1 MKRLLFKEPF
11 FYLCKKIQMYKL
23 SDLQNQF
30 SKQKINKA
38 KKLSIR
44 EFEETGKNRF
54 VCFVDE
60 EAESYDVG
68 ITLDA
73 KTEITEYSCE
83 CSSKDFCIHT
93 LAMGIFMSENK
104 TGKTASPRGSKKK
117 ISEAELA
124 MEDLSSEELKS
135 WLLEFF
141 KKNKDAEMQFML
153 SFGQKKKEF
162 SEAEISELIK
172 NTVTSVAGKRKSLTA
187 PEVKKLVDLLTKA
200 IEPVEQYLVQNTD
213 KKESIK
219 KYLWLSDEIYM
230 YKMKIFFSGVRMDNF
245 QKKLKER
252 FAAHLNTIK
261 DFDLWKELAA
271 ENWYLF
277 LRNFDYSVTLAFY
290 AFIKELYHSGSPEQ
304 KMYIAGLISEEI
316 KIWEKTG
323 FELRTS
329 LKEDMLEI
337 IAENGLFNEIQ
348 SYFQIE
354 RYENSYNLKV
364 IGELLKIDP
373 RKAEEVCKSIID
385 SNLNERF
392 DPPYY
397 AILETIYQENGS
409 PADLAYIKRKR
420 FWETL
425 SLEDYIFIA
434 ENDADAEE
442 FKKFRSRILG
452 FLKNSFYNYPE
463 TAELYFG
470 ILDYEKNYK
479 KMLDVIDSKT
489 PTSVINLYA
498 EKLYLTNKN
507 KFLMAVRSRN
517 EWNSAEED
525 EEVLAAFLASKY
537 DAGQLEDSF
546 GKKYYGFGSDR
557 FSKKVLRKAGLS

>member
-1 MKRLLFKEPF
+1 MYNLF
-11 FYLCKKIQMYKL
+11 
-23 SDLQNQF
+23 DLQNQF

-38 KKLSIR
+38 KKFSIR
-44 EFEETGKNRF
+44 EFEETEKNRF

-60 EAESYDVG
+60 EAESYDVE
-68 ITLDA
+68 ITLNT
-73 KTEITEYSCE
+73 KSEITGYSCE
-83 CSSKDFCIHT
+83 CGSKDFCIHA
-93 LAMGIFMSENK
+93 LAMGLFMSENK
-104 TGKTASPRGSKKK
+104 TGRTSSQRGAKKR
-117 ISEAELA
+117 STEVELA
-124 MEDLSSEELKS
+124 MEDLNAEELKT

-153 SFGQKKKEF
+153 SFGQKKKDF
-162 SEAEISELIK
+162 SETEISELIK
-172 NTVTSVAGKRKSLTA
+172 NTVASVAGKRKSLTA

-200 IEPVEQYLVQNTD
+200 LEPVEQYLMQNPD
-213 KKESIK
+213 KKESIR
-219 KYLWLSDEIYM
+219 KYLWLIDEISM

-245 QKKLKER
+245 QKKLNER
-252 FAAHLNTIK
+252 FLTHINAIK

-277 LRNFDYSVTLAFY
+277 LRSNQPITVSFY
-290 AFIKELYHSGSPEQ
+290 EFIMEQYHGGNQEQ
-304 KMYIAGLISEEI
+304 KMYIAGLIKEEI
-316 KIWEKTG
+316 RIWEKTG

-329 LKEDMLEI
+329 VKEDLLGI
-337 IAENGLFNEIQ
+337 IAENGFFTELQN
-348 SYFQIE
+348 YFQIE
-354 RYENSYNLKV
+354 KYQNSYNLKV
-364 IGELLKIDP
+364 IGELLKTD
-373 RKAEEVCKSIID
+373 RKKAENICKTIID
-385 SNLNERF
+385 SNSNERY

-397 AILETIYQENGS
+397 AILEKIYQENGS

-434 ENDADAEE
+434 ENDADEEE
-442 FKKFRSRILG
+442 FKKFRSRILA

-463 TAELYFG
+463 TADLYFG

-479 KMLDVIDSKT
+479 KMFDVIDSNT
-489 PTSVINLYA
+489 PTSVINVYA

-517 EWNSAEED
+517 EWYSSEED

-537 DAGQLEDSF
+537 DAGLLKDVF

-557 FSKKVLRKAGLS
+557 FSKTVLSKAGLS

>member
-60 EAESYDVG
+60 EAESYDVD
-68 ITLDA
+68 ITLGA

-83 CSSKDFCIHT
+83 CGSKDFCIHA

-104 TGKTASPRGSKKK
+104 TGKTASPRGGKKK

-124 MEDLSSEELKS
+124 MEDLDYEELKI

-141 KKNKDAEMQFML
+141 KKNKDAELQFIL

-172 NTVTSVAGKRKSLTA
+172 NTIASVAGKRKSLA
-187 PEVKKLVDLLTKA
+187 AAEVKKLVDLLA
-200 IEPVEQYLVQNTD
+200 RALEPVEQYLMLNPD
-213 KKESIK
+213 KKESIR
-219 KYLWLSDEIYM
+219 KYLWLSDEISI
-230 YKMKIFFSGVRMDNF
+230 YKVKILFSGVRMDNF
-245 QKKLKER
+245 QKKLNER
-252 FAAHLNTIK
+252 FLTHINAIK
-261 DFDLWKELAA
+261 DFDLWKELAT

-277 LRNFDYSVTLAFY
+277 LRADHSITVNFYD
-290 AFIKELYHSGSPEQ
+290 FIMELYHGGNPEQ
-304 KMYIAGLISEEI
+304 KMHIAGLVREEI
-316 KIWEKTG
+316 KIWKKNG
-323 FELRTS
+323 FKLRTS

-337 IAENGLFNEIQ
+337 VAENGFFNELQ

-354 RYENSYNLKV
+354 QYEYSYNLKV
-364 IGELLKIDP
+364 INEILKIDP
-373 RKAEEVCKSIID
+373 KRAEQACKMVIE
-385 SNLNERF
+385 SNPHEKYDL
-392 DPPYY
+392 PYY
-397 AILETIYQENGS
+397 DILEKIYQEKGS
-409 PADLAYIKRKR
+409 KGDLAYIKRKR

-498 EKLYLTNKN
+498 EKLYLTNRN

>member
-1 MKRLLFKEPF
+1 
-11 FYLCKKIQMYKL
+11 MYNL

-38 KKLSIR
+38 KKFSIR
-44 EFEETGKNRF
+44 EFEETEKNRF

-60 EAESYDVG
+60 ETVSYDVG
-68 ITLDA
+68 LVLNPES
-73 KTEITEYSCE
+73 EITGYSCE
-83 CSSKDFCIHT
+83 CGRKDFCLHV
-93 LAMGIFMSENK
+93 LAMGFFMAENK
-104 TGKTASPRGSKKK
+104 TGKTNSPKGTKKK

-124 MEDLSSEELKS
+124 MEDLNSEELKT

-153 SFGQKKKEF
+153 SFGQKKKDF
-162 SEAEISELIK
+162 SEAGISELIK
-172 NTVTSVAGKRKSLTA
+172 NTVASVAGKRKSLTA

-200 IEPVEQYLVQNTD
+200 IEPVEQYLLQNPD

-219 KYLWLSDEIYM
+219 KYLWLSDEISN
-230 YKMKIFFSGVRMDNF
+230 YKIKILFSGVRMDNF

-252 FAAHLNTIK
+252 FVAHMNTIK
-261 DFDLWKELAA
+261 DIDLWKELAA
-271 ENWYLF
+271 ENWFTF
-277 LRNFDYSVTLAFY
+277 LRCNDSVSFAFY
-290 AFIKELYHSGSPEQ
+290 NFIKELYYSGSPEQ
-304 KMYIAGLISEEI
+304 KMYIAGLVRGEI

-329 LKEDMLEI
+329 AKEDLLEI
-337 IAENGLFNEIQ
+337 IAENGFFTELQ

-354 RYENSYNLKV
+354 KYQNSYNLKV
-364 IGELLKIDP
+364 IGELLKTD
-373 RKAEEVCKSIID
+373 RKQAEKVCKMIID
-385 SNLNERF
+385 SNSNERY

-397 AILETIYQENGS
+397 AILEKIYLEEGS
-409 PADLAYIKRKR
+409 PADLAHIKRKR

-434 ENDADAEE
+434 ENEADAEE
-442 FKKFRSRILG
+442 FKKFRSRMLG
-452 FLKNSFYNYPE
+452 LLKNSFFSYPQ
-463 TAELYFG
+463 TSDLYFG
-470 ILDYEKNYK
+470 ILDYEKDYK
-479 KMLDVIDSKT
+479 KMLDVMDSNT

-517 EWNSAEED
+517 EWNSTEDD
-525 EEVLAAFLASKY
+525 EEVLADFLASKY

-546 GKKYYGFGSDR
+546 AKKYYGFGSHR
-557 FSKKVLRKAGLS
+557 FSKKVLKKAGLS

>member
-1 MKRLLFKEPF
+1 
-11 FYLCKKIQMYKL
+11 MYNL
-23 SDLQNQF
+23 SDLQNRF

-38 KKLSIR
+38 KKFSIR
-44 EFEETGKNRF
+44 EFEETEKNRF
-54 VCFVDE
+54 VCFVDDE
-60 EAESYDVG
+60 TESYDVSLV
-68 ITLDA
+68 INS
-73 KTEITEYSCE
+73 KSEITGYSCE
-83 CSSKDFCIHT
+83 CGSNDFCLHV
-93 LAMGIFMSENK
+93 LAMGIFMLENK
-104 TGKTASPRGSKKK
+104 TAKTVPKGAKKK

-124 MEDLSSEELKS
+124 MEDLNSEELKT
-135 WLLEFF
+135 WLLDFF

-153 SFGQKKKEF
+153 SFGQKKKDF
-162 SEAEISELIK
+162 SETEISELIK

-200 IEPVEQYLVQNTD
+200 LEPVEQYLLQNPD

-219 KYLWLSDEIYM
+219 KYLSLSDEISN
-230 YKMKIFFSGVRMDNF
+230 YKIKILFSGVRMDNF

-252 FAAHLNTIK
+252 FVAHLNTIK
-261 DFDLWKELAA
+261 DVDLWKELAA
-271 ENWYLF
+271 ENWYIF
-277 LRNFDYSVTLAFY
+277 LRCDYSVSFAFY
-290 AFIKELYHSGSPEQ
+290 DFIKELYHSGSQEQ
-304 KMYIAGLISEEI
+304 KMYIAGLIREEI
-316 KIWEKTG
+316 RIWEKTG

-329 LKEDMLEI
+329 VKEDLLGI
-337 IAENGLFNEIQ
+337 IAENGFFTELQ

-354 RYENSYNLKV
+354 KYQNSYNLKV
-364 IGELLKIDP
+364 IGELLKTD
-373 RKAEEVCKSIID
+373 RKKAEKICKAIID
-385 SNLNERF
+385 SNSNERY

-397 AILETIYQENGS
+397 AILETIYQEDGS

-452 FLKNSFYNYPE
+452 FLKNSFYNDQE

-479 KMLDVIDSKT
+479 KMLDAIDSNT
-489 PTSVINLYA
+489 PTSVINVYA

-517 EWNSAEED
+517 EWNSSEDD

-546 GKKYYGFGSDR
+546 ARKYYGFGSDR